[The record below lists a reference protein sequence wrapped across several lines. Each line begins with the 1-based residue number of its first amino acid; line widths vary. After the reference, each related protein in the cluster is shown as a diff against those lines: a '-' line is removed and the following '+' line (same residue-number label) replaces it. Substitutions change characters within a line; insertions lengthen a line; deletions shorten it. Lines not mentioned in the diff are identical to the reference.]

1 MTGYHHRTS
10 FTVQTA
16 DLRNALTA
24 VQEHRSQD
32 PEAPAVLHR
41 VRLLID
47 PTTQNVYVM
56 ATDRYS
62 AGLAVVSIWSNDYA
76 GDDEQTPVDLGPHDI
91 EKVLAVFRPEKDH
104 GDDLMRIRTVQ
115 VASGLQMTIT
125 DESGLFPDA
134 DMELKLPLLPPAD
147 NFPDVRRLMAASIG
161 NADLITGTVAEPTVM
176 RPVLVQRMVKAAR
189 TYGAPLS
196 WSPTSEARTALLAEV
211 GESFVGLLM
220 PIKPDDSSQALAS
233 AARLAWS
240 ARLPEPLSTP
250 VPMPVDHTED
260 EGEEGNED
268 GSESTLTD
276 TDRDL
281 LHEAAELVVTTQF
294 GSASM
299 LQRKLRVGFAKAGRL
314 MNLLEDL
321 GVIGPQDG
329 TRAREVLVQEEA
341 LPALLARID
350 EDGAPS

>member
-1 MTGYHHRTS
+1 MNVNHRTN

-47 PTTQNVYVM
+47 PSTQNVYVM
-56 ATDRYS
+56 ATDRYT

-76 GDDEQTPVDLGPHDI
+76 GDHEQTPVDLGPHDI

-115 VASGLQMTIT
+115 VSSGLQMTVT

-147 NFPDVRRLMAASIG
+147 NFPDVNRLMAASIQ
-161 NADLITGTVAEPTVM
+161 NADRVIDMAAEPTVM

-220 PIKPDDSSQALAS
+220 PMKPDDGSQAQAS
-233 AARLAWS
+233 AARLAWL
-240 ARLPEPLSTP
+240 ARLPTPLSTP
-250 VPMPVDHTED
+250 VPMPVDDHLDEEGEDVEGD
-260 EGEEGNED
+260 EGV
-268 GSESTLTD
+268 STMND

-281 LHEAAELVVTTQF
+281 LHEAADLVVTTQF

-329 TRAREVLVQEEA
+329 TRARDVLVKA
-341 LPALLARID
+341 DGLPALLARID
-350 EDGAPS
+350 AGNPQ